1 MLPTARSLQL
11 FTNEVF
17 LVTGGGSGIG
27 AAISKRL
34 GREGAKVL
42 VADLNEKSGRAIA
55 DEITAQGGEAIS
67 TRVDVADEASVQAM
81 VELATKKYGRL
92 DGAVNN
98 AAITHPLAPI
108 TELDYATWD
117 RTMKVTLGGTF
128 LGMKHQIQAIE
139 KGERP
144 GAILNISSGASLRAL
159 PYLSAYSA
167 AKVGV
172 NAITKT
178 AALEYASKNVR
189 VNAICPGAT
198 ATAMLQGSLDEGFDL
213 KTFGIPLNRLAL
225 PEDIANAAA
234 FLLSKEASSITGQ
247 CLSVDGGTII

>member
-27 AAISKRL
+27 APISKRL

-178 AALEYASKNVR
+178 AALEYASKDIR

-198 ATAMLQGSLDEGFDL
+198 ATAMLQDSLDEGFDL
-213 KTFGIPLNRLAL
+213 KTFGIPLNRLGQ

-234 FLLSKEASSITGQ
+234 FLLSKEASFITGQ
-247 CLSVDGGTII
+247 CLSVDGGTVI